1 MKCSRIG
8 REQSFTTTIDEPPG
22 HKGRVTLEESGMSER
37 AKRLS
42 RRNFLLTVGAGGVAS
57 AAAVVATKNPISA
70 ESKDKRATRG
80 YHASEHVNNYYRTTK
95 V

>member
-1 MKCSRIG
+1 
-8 REQSFTTTIDEPPG
+8 
-22 HKGRVTLEESGMSER
+22 MSER

-42 RRNFLLTVGAGGVAS
+42 RRNFLLAAGAGGVAT
-57 AAAVVATKNPISA
+57 AAAIVAKNSSPTQAPDKS
-70 ESKDKRATRG
+70 KRATRG